1 MPTPCNKAAVL
12 RFISMV
18 NHLFPFCDHLSAAIE
33 ALRNLTQNGV
43 LLSWSK
49 AQDDAFAKAKDI
61 CLKIADTDQTV
72 YSYQRTQMM
81 KTWVVHDFNLM
92 NTAD

>member
-12 RFISMV
+12 RFIGMV
-18 NHLFPFCDHLSAAIE
+18 NHLFPFCNHLSAAIQP
-33 ALRNLTQNGV
+33 LRNLTQNGV

-49 AQDDAFAKAKDI
+49 AQDDAFAIAKDI
-61 CLKIADTDQTV
+61 CLKIGDTDQTV
-72 YSYQRTQMM
+72 YSYQRTQAI
-81 KTWVVHDFNLM
+81 KTCVVHNFNLM